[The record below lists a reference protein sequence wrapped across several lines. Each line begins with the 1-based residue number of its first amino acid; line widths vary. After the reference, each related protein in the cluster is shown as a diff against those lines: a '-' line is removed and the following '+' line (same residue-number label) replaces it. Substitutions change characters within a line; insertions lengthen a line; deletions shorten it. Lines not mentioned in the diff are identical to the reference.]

1 MQVEDK
7 EENYT
12 LDFPP
17 NVKTR
22 FELYNGLGIREILI
36 TVVAGIIA
44 FIISMLLKPIIKN
57 TFICILIVFIV
68 SAGTLLGNMK
78 DKGNQCIFGT
88 IKNMFKF
95 AKGQKY
101 FKYKRKES
109 CYALIKK
116 DI

>member
-1 MQVEDK
+1 M
-7 EENYT
+7 EEVDDYT

-22 FELYNGLGIREILI
+22 FEVYNGIGIKEILTT
-36 TVVAGIIA
+36 TVVGIIA
-44 FIISMLLKPIIKN
+44 FIISILLKPIIKN
-57 TFICILIVFIV
+57 TFICILIVLVV

-101 FKYKRKES
+101 FSYKRKENS
-109 CYALIKK
+109 YALIKK

>member
-22 FELYNGLGIREILI
+22 FELYNGLGIKEILI
-36 TVVAGIIA
+36 TVVAGIVSLIL
-44 FIISMLLKPIIKN
+44 SMLFKPIIKSS
-57 TFICILIVFIV
+57 FIIILIVFIV

-101 FKYKRKES
+101 FSYKRKENS
-109 CYALIKK
+109 YALIKK